1 MVPTL
6 HVLEMDPADRRPQMI
21 RRGSAL
27 VAALCVW
34 AMVRFRRLYNSRPAI
49 TYGPLSARDEQRQR
63 NLSFIYNSTDTHCV
77 ELLRMRRAPFFQLC
91 DLFRSRGLLKDTIHC
106 NIEEQVSMF
115 LHIVGHNQ
123 RFSSIKLTYRR
134 STETTSRHFQEV
146 LYAVGELRN
155 EMILPPS
162 SAVPIKIQ
170 NSHRW
175 HPYFKV
181 RVDTRKLET
190 LKGIMYLS
198 H

>member
-1 MVPTL
+1 
-6 HVLEMDPADRRPQMI
+6 MDLAYRRRQMI

-27 VAALCVW
+27 VVVLCVW

-115 LHIVGHNQ
+115 LHVVGHNQ
-123 RFSSIKLTYRR
+123 RFTCIKLT
-134 STETTSRHFQEV
+134 SPIEGPVKPLAGS
-146 LYAVGELRN
+146 GEG
-155 EMILPPS
+155 
-162 SAVPIKIQ
+162 SA
-170 NSHRW
+170 
-175 HPYFKV
+175 
-181 RVDTRKLET
+181 
-190 LKGIMYLS
+190 G
-198 H
+198 